1 MVCSSKKNLDFPWEQ
16 RLQVHQILAKNKE
29 ILDKRLKKPLIN
41 TIRIETEQ
49 SSFSLQIKCI
59 A

>member
-1 MVCSSKKNLDFPWEQ
+1 MVCSSKKNLDFPWE
-16 RLQVHQILAKNKE
+16 RLHQLHQMLAKNKE

-41 TIRIETEQ
+41 TISIETEQ
-49 SSFSLQIKCI
+49 SGFSLQIKCI